1 MLMQSYDMLFDNH
14 VAVQSSPSYRY
25 CGPVLVSSKQDSG
38 RAGPEKGVLYKHKCR
53 VFLVCSY
60 RAIKCYLASMWLC
73 ITHLAI
79 GSVDQLRWAAN
90 STLAEQDL
98 WRVCCINTKVGFIWY
113 APHRAII
120 CYLFP
125 EESVLYKHKS
135 RIYDMLIQSY
145 SMLSIKH
152 VAVKYSPSYRLSR
165 PALVSRKQDSGRAGP
180 EKSVL

>member
-1 MLMQSYDMLFDNH
+1 M
-14 VAVQSSPSYRY
+14 
-25 CGPVLVSSKQDSG
+25 
-38 RAGPEKGVLYKHKCR
+38 
-53 VFLVCSY
+53 
-60 RAIKCYLASMWLC
+60 ICYLIIMLLC
-73 ITHLAI
+73 RAHLAI
-79 GSVDQLRWAAN
+79 GIVDQFWWAANRTLAEQDLRRGCCININVGFSWCAAN

-145 SMLSIKH
+145 NMLSIKH
-152 VAVKYSPSYRLSR
+152 VAVKNSPSYRQSR

>member
-1 MLMQSYDMLFDNH
+1 MLMQSYDMLFDKH

-25 CGPVLVSSKQDSG
+25 CWPVLVSSKQDSG

-120 CYLFP
+120 CYLLNKQLCRAHLAIGSLDQLQWAANRALAEQDLRRVCCINTKVGFMIC
-125 EESVLYKHKS
+125 SS
-135 RIYDMLIQSY
+135 RAIICFLLNM
-145 SMLSIKH
+145 
-152 VAVKYSPSYRLSR
+152 
-165 PALVSRKQDSGRAGP
+165 
-180 EKSVL
+180 

>member
-1 MLMQSYDMLFDNH
+1 MICYLINMLLCRAHLAIGIVDQFWWAANRTL
-14 VAVQSSPSYRY
+14 AE
-25 CGPVLVSSKQDSG
+25 QDL
-38 RAGPEKGVLYKHKCR
+38 RRGVFYKHKCR

-60 RAIKCYLASMWLC
+60 RAIKCYLVSMWLC

-120 CYLFP
+120 CYLLNKQLCRAHLAIGSLDKLQWAANRALAEQDLRRVCCINTKVGFMIC
-125 EESVLYKHKS
+125 SS
-135 RIYDMLIQSY
+135 RAIICYLLNM
-145 SMLSIKH
+145 
-152 VAVKYSPSYRLSR
+152 
-165 PALVSRKQDSGRAGP
+165 
-180 EKSVL
+180 

>member
-1 MLMQSYDMLFDNH
+1 MICYLIIMLLCRAHLAIGIVDQFWWAANRTL
-14 VAVQSSPSYRY
+14 AE
-25 CGPVLVSSKQDSG
+25 QDL
-38 RAGPEKGVLYKHKCR
+38 RRGVFYKHKCR

-120 CYLFP
+120 CYLLNKQLCRAHLAIGSLDHLQWAANRALAEQDLRRVCCINTKVGFMIC
-125 EESVLYKHKS
+125 SS
-135 RIYDMLIQSY
+135 RAIICYLLNM
-145 SMLSIKH
+145 
-152 VAVKYSPSYRLSR
+152 
-165 PALVSRKQDSGRAGP
+165 
-180 EKSVL
+180 

>member
-1 MLMQSYDMLFDNH
+1 MICYLINMLLCRAHLAIGIVDQFWWAANRTL
-14 VAVQSSPSYRY
+14 AE
-25 CGPVLVSSKQDSG
+25 QDL
-38 RAGPEKGVLYKHKCR
+38 RRWVLYKHKCR

-120 CYLFP
+120 CYLLNKQLCRAHLAIGSLDQLQYAANKALAEQDLRRVCCINTKVRFIWYAHP
-125 EESVLYKHKS
+125 EL
-135 RIYDMLIQSY
+135 
-145 SMLSIKH
+145 
-152 VAVKYSPSYRLSR
+152 
-165 PALVSRKQDSGRAGP
+165 
-180 EKSVL
+180 

>member
-1 MLMQSYDMLFDNH
+1 MICYLIIMLLCRAHLAIGIVDQFWWAANRTL
-14 VAVQSSPSYRY
+14 AE
-25 CGPVLVSSKQDSG
+25 QDL
-38 RAGPEKGVLYKHKCR
+38 RRGVFYKHKCR

-60 RAIKCYLASMWLC
+60 RAIKCYLVSMWLC

-120 CYLFP
+120 CYLSP

-145 SMLSIKH
+145 NMLSIKH

>member
-1 MLMQSYDMLFDNH
+1 MICYLIIMLLCRAHLAIGIVDQFWWAANRTL
-14 VAVQSSPSYRY
+14 AE
-25 CGPVLVSSKQDSG
+25 QDL
-38 RAGPEKGVLYKHKCR
+38 RRWVLYKHKCR

-120 CYLFP
+120 CYLLNKQLCRAHLAIGSLDQLQWAANRALAEQDLRRVCCINTKVGFMIC
-125 EESVLYKHKS
+125 SS
-135 RIYDMLIQSY
+135 RAIICYLLNM
-145 SMLSIKH
+145 
-152 VAVKYSPSYRLSR
+152 
-165 PALVSRKQDSGRAGP
+165 
-180 EKSVL
+180 